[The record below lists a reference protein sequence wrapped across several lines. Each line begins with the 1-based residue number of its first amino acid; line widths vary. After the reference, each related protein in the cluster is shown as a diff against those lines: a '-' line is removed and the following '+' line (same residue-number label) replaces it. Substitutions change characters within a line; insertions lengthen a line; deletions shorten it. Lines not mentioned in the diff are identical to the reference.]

1 MYGTRSVLIYLLELE
16 WEVLHKSKELAN
28 TGLNPLQMVMTRQE
42 SKPKDVMHLKQWKEF
57 TKKDKEIEQNNRR
70 RVQKRLKEIIIREN
84 LQKNVEMEEG
94 WNKT

>member
-1 MYGTRSVLIYLLELE
+1 
-16 WEVLHKSKELAN
+16 
-28 TGLNPLQMVMTRQE
+28 
-42 SKPKDVMHLKQWKEF
+42 MHLKQWKEF